1 MPVSLMMIF
10 YLNYNNMKSIL
21 PDTPQAQ
28 GGEVRQEQV
37 AKKQKEY
44 HLIGKQRKVAGHTLF
59 EFDRQKKD
67 IRRADIAHTAYIDAC
82 TGKPVYKNRADI
94 KQGCF
99 YIQALNAKNAAKKL
113 HKLGML

>member
-1 MPVSLMMIF
+1 
-10 YLNYNNMKSIL
+10 MKSIL

-28 GGEVRQEQV
+28 GNEVRQEQV

-44 HLIGKQRKVAGHTLF
+44 HLVGKQRKVAGHTLF
-59 EFDRQKKD
+59 EFNRETKE
-67 IRRADIAHTAYIDAC
+67 IRPADVAHTAYIDAG

-113 HKLGML
+113 RKLGML

>member
-1 MPVSLMMIF
+1 MLANSMMIF
-10 YLNYNNMKSIL
+10 YLKNNSMKSII

-59 EFDRQKKD
+59 EFDRQTKE
-67 IRRADIAHTAYIDAC
+67 IRRADIAHTAYIDAG
-82 TGKPVYKNRADI
+82 TGKPVYKNRVDI

-99 YIQALNAKNAAKKL
+99 YIQALNVKNAEKKL
-113 HKLGML
+113 RKLGLL